1 MDSYDDP
8 YEGRPARRP
17 GDGPPSGGNFSRSG
31 VCVRHVLMPE
41 AVPTILAL
49 LIVTAFALA
58 LWLMA
63 AGRLNVAGLAF
74 LSASILIYLRERWRR
89 QNAA

>member
-1 MDSYDDP
+1 
-8 YEGRPARRP
+8 
-17 GDGPPSGGNFSRSG
+17 
-31 VCVRHVLMPE
+31 MPE

-49 LIVTAFALA
+49 VIVVVFAVA

-63 AGRLNVAGLAF
+63 AGRLSLAGLSF

-89 QNAA
+89 RNAATSAGSRS

>member
-1 MDSYDDP
+1 
-8 YEGRPARRP
+8 
-17 GDGPPSGGNFSRSG
+17 
-31 VCVRHVLMPE
+31 MPE
-41 AVPTILAL
+41 TVPTLLAL
-49 LIVTAFALA
+49 VIVAAFATA

-89 QNAA
+89 RHAAA

>member
-1 MDSYDDP
+1 
-8 YEGRPARRP
+8 
-17 GDGPPSGGNFSRSG
+17 
-31 VCVRHVLMPE
+31 MPE